1 MTART
6 FSLAHAAGRTG
17 RGVRVAVIDSGI
29 HAAHPH
35 VLGIDGG
42 VAIGEDGVIGADA
55 SDRLG
60 HGTAVAAAI
69 REKAPDAA
77 LVAVKVFDRELQTT
91 GRALVAAIRWAIGAR
106 VALINLSLGTTN
118 EEHERDLAAAVEDA
132 ARAGAVTVAAAP
144 ESDARW
150 LPGALPGVIGVTA
163 DFACPRD
170 ACRIAIE
177 NDVLRLTTSGYARPI
192 PGIAPDRNL
201 RGPSLAVANATGL
214 LAVVAEGAPPGMGR
228 ELVARMLELAGA

>member
-1 MTART
+1 MTET
-6 FSLAHAAGRTG
+6 VFSLANAAGRTG
-17 RGVRVAVIDSGI
+17 RGVRIAVIDSGI

-42 VAIGEDGVIGADA
+42 LCIRDDGTTEADA

-77 LVAVKVFDRELQTT
+77 LVAVKVFDRHLQTT
-91 GRALVAAIRWAIGAR
+91 GRALVAAIRWAAEAR

-118 EEHERDLAAAVEDA
+118 ADHERDLAEAVEDA
-132 ARAGAVTVAAAP
+132 ARAGAVIIAAAP
-144 ESDARW
+144 EPTARW
-150 LPGALPGVIGVTA
+150 LPGALPGVIGVVA
-163 DFACPRD
+163 DYACPRD
-170 ACRIAIE
+170 ACRISITDAG
-177 NDVLRLTTSGYARPI
+177 VRLAASGYARPI
-192 PGIAPDRNL
+192 PGVPPDRNL

-214 LAVVAEGAPPGMGR
+214 LAVAAEGGQRLSVQA
-228 ELVARMLELAGA
+228 LVERALAL